1 MSRRQLYAAGIT
13 RSEVRANVA
22 ARRWRTIGRNTI
34 AVHMGPLDDHA
45 IRWVAVL
52 EAGPRAYLDGV
63 PALIEAGLKG
73 FDAES
78 VRVSVPRGAKVWRV
92 RGVDIRQTRRFDPTD
107 VVPGPGIPR
116 SREPVAAVRAALW
129 ARTDKEAALA
139 LTMSVQQNIASAE
152 DIGREMLKV
161 RRDKRRAFIHGIL
174 LDLLDGARSLSEI
187 DFARECRRRGLPE
200 PTRQLVRRGRQ
211 GRYYLDVYWEQWGL
225 VVEIDGIHHSWFK
238 NIVGD
243 AVRHND
249 IALSRDLVLRVPVL
263 GLRLEPET
271 FFGQIEQGLRDRG
284 WRPDLPRSA

>member
-1 MSRRQLYAAGIT
+1 MSRRQLYAEGIT

-73 FDAES
+73 FDAAD
-78 VRVSVPRGAKVWRV
+78 VRVSVPRGAKIWRV
-92 RGVDIRQTRRFDPTD
+92 RGVNIRQTRRFDLGD

-139 LTMSVQQNIASAE
+139 LTMSVQQSIASPE

-200 PTRQLVRRGRQ
+200 PTRQVVRKGRQ
-211 GRYYLDVYWEQWGL
+211 GRYYLDVYWVPWGL
-225 VVEIDGIHHSWFK
+225 VVEIDGIHHAWFK

-249 IALSRDLVLRVPVL
+249 LVLNRDLVLRVPVL

-271 FFGQIEQGLRDRG
+271 FFAQIEQGLRDRG
-284 WRPDLPRSA
+284 WRPGLPHSA

>member
-1 MSRRQLYAAGIT
+1 
-13 RSEVRANVA
+13 
-22 ARRWRTIGRNTI
+22 
-34 AVHMGPLDDHA
+34 MGPLDDHA
-45 IRWVAVL
+45 VRWVAVL
-52 EAGPRAYLDGV
+52 EAGPRAYLDGDT
-63 PALIEAGLKG
+63 ALIEAGLKG
-73 FDAES
+73 FDAAS

-107 VVPGPGIPR
+107 VSRAPGIPR
-116 SREPVAAVRAALW
+116 SREAVAAVRAALW
-129 ARTDKEAALA
+129 ARTEKEAALA
-139 LTMSVQQNIASAE
+139 LTMAVQQNIASAE
-152 DIGREMLKV
+152 DIGREMLRV

-174 LDLLDGARSLSEI
+174 LDLLDGAQALSEI
-187 DFARECRRRGLPE
+187 DVARECRRRGLPQ
-200 PTRQLVRRGRQ
+200 PTRQVVRKGRR

-225 VVEIDGIHHSWFK
+225 VVEIDGIHHSWVK

-284 WRPDLPRSA
+284 WRPELPWSA